1 MTLELERPV
10 GDVENTL
17 QSDTSL
23 RVPGTSGFGI
33 TSGGQPYHQL
43 AAQVPAHE
51 KAVLVLTG
59 EGAPYLILESAL

>member
-33 TSGGQPYHQL
+33 ASGGHPYHQL
-43 AAQVPAHE
+43 VGQVPADE
-51 KAVLVLTG
+51 KAVLILNG
-59 EGAPYLILESAL
+59 AGAPYLILESAL